1 MAFALTGDPEI
12 DAAVPAYPQVLP
24 EIRWHQLDAD
34 KMAAFGGLYGSI
46 FPVQYAGKSLRG
58 LLAEINGRTPIE
70 AFGHCPGS
78 LYYLRNLFRAGLLEN
93 AARAAAPAVG
103 RVPAEVDSFL
113 GRSLD
118 QTRLHADRSA
128 AARVFRQPLLLAV
141 AHPLLDQAIRQGGG
155 RVEVLD
161 APPQADE
168 FAFLPLSFDGPLPD
182 LANLLSGGG
191 KLVPVLLGGDAV
203 AIGPMLM
210 QRGIALQDVLA
221 SFGSCPG
228 EPEPLLLSALVHQMQ
243 LLSARAAAPAFTQSL
258 LRFALQQGRLQ
269 VERVAAISG
278 AQRLAE
284 DALRDWSEQAA
295 LVAVPSKAL
304 VGSKPHEVHYQ
315 ASNLAA
321 SLETVSAALPAQPLD
336 SLLPAA
342 FAARLEAAV
351 QQVFGIRHE
360 HGRVVRNCPSGG
372 NLGSPELLLAV
383 SDASRSVLLRFIP
396 ESGDFE
402 QVAAGAGQPGTELQ
416 AQLLC
421 LGNHERTT
429 RKYGFFG
436 RKLVWLDGGVALA
449 YWQQALQAHG
459 LSGNE
464 SALPGLAAP
473 LLERRRHYY
482 EVSWCQRIALAGEVN
497 ASAVSTLQARI
508 AARWAVR
515 NYMPDLL
522 PAAEAQRLIDEARPQ
537 AVDPTLRVLLVQRHG
552 QQVQRWLREV
562 DSPEWRLLDSVV
574 EAELPDA
581 GLYLS
586 QHTLDQAGQRVYLL
600 GPAPGEV
607 AGERLQAYHQRVRDA
622 GEWMGALW
630 LSLSAHG
637 LGGCPCGA
645 VSERELAA
653 GMPEDAAVPR
663 HVLFAFAFG
672 RAAAPLA
679 NASVTDASAASLP
692 AETAS

>member
-58 LLAEINGRTPIE
+58 LLGEINGRTPIE

-93 AARAAAPAVG
+93 AARATAPAVG
-103 RVPAEVDSFL
+103 KVPAEVDSFL
-113 GRSLD
+113 ARSLD
-118 QTRLHADRSA
+118 QTRLHTDRA
-128 AARVFRQPLLLAV
+128 AAAQAYRQPLLLAA
-141 AHPLLDQAIRQGGG
+141 AHPLLEQAIRQGGG
-155 RVEVLD
+155 RTEVLHT
-161 APPQADE
+161 PPKAGD
-168 FAFLPLSFDGPLPD
+168 FAFLPLTIDGLLPD
-182 LANLLSGGG
+182 LASLLAGGG

-210 QRGIALQDVLA
+210 HRGLQLQDVLA
-221 SFGSCPG
+221 SFGSCAG

-243 LLSARAAAPAFTQSL
+243 LLAARAAAPSFAQSL
-258 LRFALQQGRLQ
+258 LRFSLQQGRLQ
-269 VERVAAISG
+269 VERVATISS

-284 DALRDWSEQAA
+284 DALRDWSEQAT

-321 SLETVSAALPAQPLD
+321 SLETVSAALPPQRLD
-336 SLLPAA
+336 SLLPAPL
-342 FAARLEAAV
+342 AARIEAAV

-372 NLGSPELLLAV
+372 NLGSPELLLSV
-383 SDASRSVLLRFIP
+383 NDARRSILLRFIP

-402 QVAAGAGQPGTELQ
+402 QVAAGAGQPGAELQ
-416 AQLLC
+416 VQLLC

-449 YWQQALQAHG
+449 YWRQALQAHG
-459 LSGNE
+459 LSGTE
-464 SALPGLAAP
+464 SALPRLAAP

-482 EVSWCQRIALAGEVN
+482 EISWCQSIDLVGEADGAEVSALQ
-497 ASAVSTLQARI
+497 TRI
-508 AARWAVR
+508 AARWAQR
-515 NYMPDLL
+515 NYRPDLL
-522 PAAEAQRLIDEARPQ
+522 PATEAQRLIDAARPQ
-537 AVDPTLRVLLVQRHG
+537 AVHSSLRVLLVQRHG
-552 QQVQRWLREV
+552 HQVQRWLCRA
-562 DSPEWRLLDSVV
+562 DTAEWQSLDTAV
-574 EAELPDA
+574 ESELPDD
-581 GLYLS
+581 GLYFS

-600 GPAPGEV
+600 GPAPGEIP
-607 AGERLQAYHQRVRDA
+607 GERLEDYHRRVRDA

-630 LSLSAHG
+630 LSLSIHG

-653 GMPEDAAVPR
+653 GMPASAQAPR

-672 RAAAPLA
+672 RAAETLSHGPTTAAP
-679 NASVTDASAASLP
+679 TDQPS
-692 AETAS
+692 

>member
-93 AARAAAPAVG
+93 ATRAAAPAVG
-103 RVPAEVDSFL
+103 KLPAEVDSFL
-113 GRSLD
+113 ARSLD
-118 QTRLHADRSA
+118 QTRLHADRNA

-141 AHPLLDQAIRQGGG
+141 AHPLLEQAVRQGGG
-155 RVEVLD
+155 RVEVQV
-161 APPQADE
+161 APPQAGE
-168 FAFLPLSFDGPLPD
+168 FAFLPLTLDGPLPD
-182 LANLLSGGG
+182 LATLLSGGG

-221 SFGSCPG
+221 SFGSCAG

-243 LLSARAAAPAFTQSL
+243 LLSARAAAPAFSQSL
-258 LRFALQQGRLQ
+258 LRFSLQQGRLQ
-269 VERVAAISG
+269 VERVAAISR
-278 AQRLAE
+278 AQRLSE

-321 SLETVSAALPAQPLD
+321 SLETVSAALPAQPLET
-336 SLLPAA
+336 LLPDAL
-342 FAARLEAAV
+342 AARIEVAV
-351 QQVFGIRHE
+351 QLVFGVRHE
-360 HGRVVRNCPSGG
+360 QGRVVRNCPSGG

-383 SDASRSVLLRFIP
+383 HDARRSVLLRFIP

-402 QVAAGAGQPGTELQ
+402 QIAAGAGEPGAELRV
-416 AQLLC
+416 QLLC

-449 YWQQALQAHG
+449 YWRQALQAYG
-459 LSGNE
+459 LAGVE
-464 SALPGLAAP
+464 SALPALAAP

-482 EVSWCQRIALAGEVN
+482 EVSWCQRIELAGEVPP
-497 ASAVSTLQARI
+497 AADAELRTRI

-515 NYMPDLL
+515 HYAPDLL
-522 PAAEAQRLIDEARPQ
+522 PVAEAQRLIDAARPRV
-537 AVDPTLRVLLVQRHG
+537 VDASLRLLLVQRHG
-552 QQVQRWLREV
+552 RQVQRWLRTA
-562 DSPEWRLLDSVV
+562 DSSDWRLLDSAV
-574 EAELPDA
+574 ESELPDE

-607 AGERLQAYHQRVRDA
+607 AGERLQDYHQRVRDA

-630 LSLSAHG
+630 LSLSADG

-653 GMPEDAAVPR
+653 GIREEDAVPR
-663 HVLFAFAFG
+663 HVLFAFVFG

-679 NASVTDASAASLP
+679 MGSSTPAASLTT
-692 AETAS
+692 EGAS